1 MSKPSSKD
9 KVSDSVSASKVKAPS
24 KDAIL
29 IHGVSE
35 DGEKM
40 AVLRARNDRIEA
52 GIVSTVK
59 EGQPVDGELIK
70 LTPRPELPFVCDVE
84 TQLPK
89 GAINAMGGSDVRATR
104 GGPAQVATE
113 AYRENWDA
121 IWSNPSAT
129 KKPLA
134 N

>member
-1 MSKPSSKD
+1 MTKPPRKA
-9 KVSDSVSASKVKAPS
+9 KVEEPKAPS

-35 DGEKM
+35 DGAKM
-40 AVLRARNDRIEA
+40 AVLRAREDRVEA
-52 GIVSTVK
+52 GIISAVK
-59 EGQPVDGELIK
+59 EGEPVTGELIK
-70 LTPRPELPFVCDVE
+70 LTPRPEFPLVCDVE
-84 TQLPK
+84 TQLPR
-89 GAINAMGGSDVRATR
+89 GAINATGGSDTRATR

-121 IWSNPSAT
+121 IWKPKPG
-129 KKPLA
+129 KKQLA